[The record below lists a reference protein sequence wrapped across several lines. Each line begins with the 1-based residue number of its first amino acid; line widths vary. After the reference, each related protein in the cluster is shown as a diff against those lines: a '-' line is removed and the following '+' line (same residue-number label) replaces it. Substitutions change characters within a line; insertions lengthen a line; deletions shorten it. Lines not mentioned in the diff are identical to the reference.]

1 MIPGIR
7 PGNSTINYLTSIVNP
22 LIFIGTTWLLFI
34 ITIPIIANGTTN
46 ASVSFGGTS
55 IIIVVGVIV
64 ESITQLESSLIN
76 YVAGH
81 DAAIREAGRI
91 TDGWTDIADS
101 GNEELNRKM
110 ELLLSKLSEHPM
122 VTIEYFLPDQHK
134 SGGSYHTISGNVRRI
149 DEYERII
156 ELMDRQKIPIDF
168 IRNLTL

>member
-1 MIPGIR
+1 MGEYDDI
-7 PGNSTINYLTSIVNP
+7 INLPHYEPKNHPRMSMMNRAAQFAP
-22 LIFIGTTWLLFI
+22 FS
-34 ITIPIIANGTTN
+34 A
-46 ASVSFGGTS
+46 
-55 IIIVVGVIV
+55 
-64 ESITQLESSLIN
+64 
-76 YVAGH
+76 VAGH

-91 TDGWTDIADS
+91 TDGWMDIADS

-122 VTIEYFLPDQHK
+122 VIIEYFPPDQHK

>member
-1 MIPGIR
+1 MGEYDDI
-7 PGNSTINYLTSIVNP
+7 INLPHYEPKNHPRMSMMNRAAQFAP
-22 LIFIGTTWLLFI
+22 FS
-34 ITIPIIANGTTN
+34 A
-46 ASVSFGGTS
+46 
-55 IIIVVGVIV
+55 
-64 ESITQLESSLIN
+64 
-76 YVAGH
+76 VAGH

-91 TDGWTDIADS
+91 TDGWMDIADS

-122 VTIEYFLPDQHK
+122 VTIEYFPPDQHK

>member
-1 MIPGIR
+1 MGEYDDI
-7 PGNSTINYLTSIVNP
+7 INLPHYEPKNHPRMSMMNRAAQFAP
-22 LIFIGTTWLLFI
+22 FS
-34 ITIPIIANGTTN
+34 A
-46 ASVSFGGTS
+46 
-55 IIIVVGVIV
+55 
-64 ESITQLESSLIN
+64 
-76 YVAGH
+76 VAGH

-122 VTIEYFLPDQHK
+122 VIIEYFLPDQHK